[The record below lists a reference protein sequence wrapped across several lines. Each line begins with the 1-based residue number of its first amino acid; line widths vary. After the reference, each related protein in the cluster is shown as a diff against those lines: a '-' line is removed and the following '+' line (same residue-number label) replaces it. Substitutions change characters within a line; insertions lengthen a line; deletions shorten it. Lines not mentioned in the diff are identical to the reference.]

1 VEKAALQE
9 KYHLSAAGS
18 RGGFEPVFVY
28 GLAA

>member
-18 RGGFEPVFVY
+18 RGGFEPVSVCW
-28 GLAA
+28 LAA